1 LPLFFHPTAQML
13 LGPAAATPSNELPK
27 VPGLGLETIVQE
39 VPFHRCIRL
48 LRELAVRE
56 EPTAQ
61 ALVLLRASMLVRALS
76 PLVPAFGLVTTRHWV
91 PFQRSISVF

>member
-1 LPLFFHPTAQML
+1 MPLFFHPTAQIS
-13 LGPAAATPSNELPK
+13 LGPVAFTPSNELPK

-39 VPFHRCIRL
+39 VPFHRCMRL

-56 EPTAQ
+56 EPTAH

-76 PLVPAFGLVTTRHWV
+76 PLVPAFGLVTTRHQV
-91 PFQRSISVF
+91 PSQCSMSVL